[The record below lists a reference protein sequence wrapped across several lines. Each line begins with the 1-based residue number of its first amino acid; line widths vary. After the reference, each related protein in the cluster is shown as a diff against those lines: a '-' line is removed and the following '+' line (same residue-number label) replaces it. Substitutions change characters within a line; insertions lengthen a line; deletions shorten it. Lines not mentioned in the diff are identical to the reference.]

1 MQIIGRH
8 FHLEHHD
15 TGVNLTANRSG
26 LRSTYEHNGP
36 NAKAMDWTGV
46 RAASTDERHWSSQ
59 RHKKALHFRST
70 RLASHNSATADSSG
84 RLLHFTWDG
93 RVRINGR
100 CHGNHLAHFPPY
112 GLSFFNFL
120 FLFEIFAATE
130 MSKKQQPEAQQRHSS
145 TLRLNNIP
153 RADDNEAE
161 TQPTSAGL

>member
-1 MQIIGRH
+1 MTRARSFRMNLQINEWTTDHQTAQTWPLKSSTSSISEDLILQIIGRH

-112 GLSFFNFL
+112 GLFF
-120 FLFEIFAATE
+120 
-130 MSKKQQPEAQQRHSS
+130 
-145 TLRLNNIP
+145 
-153 RADDNEAE
+153 
-161 TQPTSAGL
+161 